1 MHAHTLEIRER
12 ATSGKG
18 GIDMRD
24 ITAIDVRFAM
34 EPNQSTELRL
44 QLQDDGTFYVEGKFR
59 QEGVWGFPAVEELVR
74 SGQTYPSETTAL
86 LETVR
91 DTCCKTWYHHYLRQ
105 GISWA
110 VGRNNWWR
118 VHVWYEDDAEECWEG
133 TNDAPDTVDELY
145 RAFVTFG
152 MPPLKMG
159 EVSSFGYACN
169 PRHKEDSLD
178 VLAGFL
184 LAIKRGL
191 AGKGSLE
198 ELDDDDLQLLDDF
211 QVDTLAYLKRTCPDA
226 LGEEAMHGWMI
237 ADDLDYFASCDV
249 SHAPRMQMLALVGA
263 LVQSRDGASMMMELL
278 RRGTIDEWQH
288 ALVNIPIEE
297 SREQD
302 RERRRQREQF
312 LKSVDDNVRMRMKTG
327 KVFTSHDVAKDMG
340 ITPQQASTRIRR
352 FVTAGELVPMPGDY
366 PRRYKAA

>member
-1 MHAHTLEIRER
+1 
-12 ATSGKG
+12 
-18 GIDMRD
+18 
-24 ITAIDVRFAM
+24 M
-34 EPNQSTELRL
+34 EPNQSTELHL
-44 QLQDDGTFYVEGKFR
+44 QLQDDGTFSVEGKFK

-74 SGQTYPSETTAL
+74 LGHTYQSETTAL

-110 VGRNNWWR
+110 VERNNWWR
-118 VHVWYEDDAEECWEG
+118 VHVWYEDGTDEYWEG

-159 EVSSFGYACN
+159 GTSSFGYACN

-178 VLAGFL
+178 ILAGFL
-184 LAIKRGL
+184 LVLKRELADKGGL
-191 AGKGSLE
+191 DELGDE
-198 ELDDDDLQLLDDF
+198 ELQLLDDF
-211 QVDTLAYLKRTCPDA
+211 QADTLAYLERNCPEA
-226 LGEEAMHGWMI
+226 LGEEARRGWMI
-237 ADDLDYFASCDV
+237 SDDLDCLASCDV
-249 SHAPRMQMLALVGA
+249 SHAPRMQMLALLGA
-263 LVQSRDGASMMMELL
+263 LVQSRDGASMTMELQ
-278 RRGTIDEWQH
+278 RRGTFVEWRH
-288 ALVNIPIEE
+288 ALHNFPIEE

-302 RERRRQREQF
+302 RERRREREQF